1 MKLAAASLLA
11 ASAMLAPGIAS
22 ASEGDTEP
30 TTATVS
36 EEGVAAHLRPR
47 LERACLRIPN
57 LEIRTD
63 RVLTRLSGDET
74 VRGSLAWL
82 ETKIADASDAGRDQL
97 ATVLENRLAV
107 RTQSIEV
114 LELRQRELATLRER
128 CVEHG
133 VEL

>member
-1 MKLAAASLLA
+1 VKLAAASLLA
-11 ASAMLAPGIAS
+11 ASAMLVPGIAS

-30 TTATVS
+30 TTAAVS
-36 EEGVAAHLRPR
+36 EDGVAAHLRPR

>member
-1 MKLAAASLLA
+1 
-11 ASAMLAPGIAS
+11 MLVPGIAS

-30 TTATVS
+30 TTAAVS
-36 EEGVAAHLRPR
+36 EDGVAAHLRPR

-107 RTQSIEV
+107 RTKSIEV